1 MIPMQRISL
10 IASLAA
16 MILSPAAPACAEDWL
31 PGDRGRLLATGGV
44 SQVEGAGGGGLA
56 PWALITG
63 YGTRD
68 SFGANAH
75 YTQVFLPD
83 FTLRTAGAAVG
94 LFDRFEISYA
104 RLAFDTNDA
113 GAALGLGEDFTFNQD
128 FVGLKVRLFGDA
140 IYDQH
145 RWLPQVAAGLQYK
158 NTGDEAILSAVGA
171 RRDEDVD
178 FYVSAAKLF
187 LGQSILANATLRFTR
202 ANQFGLLG
210 FGGDEGDARRPQVEA
225 SVAYLLSRK
234 LAVGAEF
241 RSKPDNLGF
250 AEEDDAID
258 LFAAWFP
265 SKHASVTLAYVDL
278 GEIAL
283 QGPQRGVYLS
293 LQAGF

>member
-1 MIPMQRISL
+1 MMQSKAPFFP
-10 IASLAA
+10 IAVMLSA
-16 MILSPAAPACAEDWL
+16 MCAPAQAGDWL

-68 SFGANAH
+68 SFGANVH

-94 LFDRFEISYA
+94 LFDRVELSYA

-113 GAALGLGEDFTFNQD
+113 GTALGLGEDFTFNQD
-128 FVGLKVRLFGDA
+128 VIGLKVRLVGDA

-145 RWLPQVAAGLQYK
+145 RWLPQISAGLQYK
-158 NTGDEAILSAVGA
+158 NTDDEAILTAVGA
-171 RRDEDVD
+171 QRDEDVD

-210 FGGDEGDARRPQVEA
+210 FGGDEGDARRPQIEA
-225 SVAYLLSRK
+225 SIAYLFTRK
-234 LAVGAEF
+234 FAAGAEF

-250 AEEDDAID
+250 ADEKDAFD
-258 LFAAWFP
+258 VFAAWFP
-265 SKHASVTLAYVDL
+265 TKHASVTLAYVDL

-293 LQAGF
+293 LQGGF